1 MTTVRPVTTASSS
14 LTNITVKAVTP
25 VTTGM
30 TLRLAFRPRNIAAA
44 PRITYAS
51 AVASQAIAPR
61 TAPTSLVPTNLT
73 PVVVRRG
80 PDPERELSRL
90 VPVPVT
96 LQTTRLTL
104 TTSHLTNL
112 SQRDPI
118 SDRNTKPSTSYPKAS
133 YEIDSTNLSPLI
145 EPLL

>member
-25 VTTGM
+25 VTVRT
-30 TLRLAFRPRNIAAA
+30 TVRYAFRPRNIAAA
-44 PRITYAS
+44 PRITCAS

-61 TAPTSLVPTNLT
+61 TAPTSLVPINLT

-90 VPVPVT
+90 MPVPVT

-112 SQRDPI
+112 SQRDPT
-118 SDRNTKPSTSYPKAS
+118 SDRNTRPPTSRPTLKPRTRSTV
-133 YEIDSTNLSPLI
+133 LI
-145 EPLL
+145 